1 MVYEKAVHSHR
12 PKASINSFL
21 FHTRIT
27 RQSQLLADVAPFLLT
42 CFHRQQLLH
51 ALVAVARQEHC
62 TLHLMRSVTHAH
74 VFVYQLFI
82 QAKQAVDTVNLIL
95 MLGTRQLFRRQPQ
108 QIINAR
114 PHVFIAQLR
123 HLLHRLFRCVGMQAQ
138 LFQLHVADAAVKK
151 LAKLFLVEKEAVM
164 QAVHCLF
171 LIHRLLACGTGSR
184 TANDEKTAQHQA
196 D

>member
-1 MVYEKAVHSHR
+1 MVYEKAAHSRR
-12 PKASINSFL
+12 PKASSINLL

-27 RQSQLLADVAPFLLT
+27 WQSQLLADVTPFLLT

-51 ALVAVARQEHC
+51 ALVAVACQEHR
-62 TLHLMRSVTHAH
+62 TLHLMRSITHAH

-82 QAKQAVDTVNLIL
+82 QAEQTVNAVNLVL
-95 MLGTRQLFRRQPQ
+95 MLGTRQLLRRQPQ
-108 QIINAR
+108 QIINTR
-114 PHVFIAQLR
+114 PNVFIAQLR
-123 HLLHRLFRCVGMQAQ
+123 NLLHRLFRCIGIQAE

-151 LAKLFLVEKEAVM
+151 LAKVLLVEKEAVM

-171 LIHRLLACGTGSR
+171 LIHRLLACGAGSCS
-184 TANDEKTAQHQA
+184 ANNKKTAEHEA

>member
-1 MVYEKAVHSHR
+1 MVYEKAAQAR
-12 PKASINSFL
+12 RLKASGKNLL

-27 RQSQLLADVAPFLLT
+27 RQSQLFADVAPFLLT

-62 TLHLMRSVTHAH
+62 ALHLMRSIAHAH
-74 VFVYQLFI
+74 VLVYQLFI
-82 QAKQAVDTVNLIL
+82 QAKQAVDAVNLVL

-138 LFQLHVADAAVKK
+138 LFQLHIADAAVKK
-151 LAKLFLVEKEAVM
+151 LAKLFLVKEKAVM

-171 LIHRLLACGTGSR
+171 LIHSLLACGAGSCS
-184 TANDEKTAQHQA
+184 ANNKKTAEHQA